1 MLDVHR
7 LQGPWK
13 MCFKVD
19 RNGAYRAPSLLIEL
33 SYFTV
38 NHRSLLGTSYE
49 HEKTTQLPLPPN
61 AALDHPHA
69 SPRTTPNSPAVY
81 QLFTQVSVD

>member
-1 MLDVHR
+1 MKRAWPGNEGMKGAL
-7 LQGPWK
+7 LAQGPWK

-61 AALDHPHA
+61 AAQDHPHA
-69 SPRTTPNSPAVY
+69 SPRA
-81 QLFTQVSVD
+81 F